1 MQTHTTL
8 DDSAQFTDRSVHR
21 YEVIFGEDFV
31 STGGLEST
39 TEICASL
46 GLSPGIRVLDVGC
59 GIGGSAFH
67 MAGNYG
73 AHVTGVD
80 LLHQLIEQGQ
90 HRAAQRGIQNVRFIA
105 NNIIDAE
112 LPEEGFDLIYS
123 RDAIMYNE
131 DKAAVF
137 QRLRSLLA
145 PGGRLFISDY
155 GRGPDPL
162 APDFTDYVA
171 ETGYYLLQADEYA
184 AALEEAGFTQARV
197 DDKTPEFIDILQREM
212 DKLAQVCAGPTPA
225 LEQEDQ
231 DYLNER
237 WRHKIDWC
245 QHGNMRWLH
254 ARANA

>member
-1 MQTHTTL
+1 MHTHTTL

-39 TEICASL
+39 TAICATL
-46 GLSPGIRVLDVGC
+46 NLTPGIRVLDVGC

-67 MAGNYG
+67 MTRNYG

-80 LLHQLIEQGQ
+80 LLHPLVEQGQ
-90 HRAAQRGIQNVRFIA
+90 RRAAQRGITNVRFIA

-112 LPEEGFDLIYS
+112 LPEASFDLIYS

-171 ETGYYLLQADEYA
+171 ETGYYLLQAEEYA
-184 AALEEAGFTQARV
+184 AALEEAGFSNAAAE
-197 DDKTPEFIDILQREM
+197 DKTAEFIEILQREM
-212 DKLAQVCAGPTPA
+212 AKLSEVCAGPTPA
-225 LEQEDQ
+225 LDREDQ

-237 WRHKIDWC
+237 WRNKIAWC
-245 QHGNMRWLH
+245 QRGNMRWLH
-254 ARANA
+254 ARATA